1 MLLTKATSIRVAV
14 FPSNGENIGI
24 MSVSDCMRDLSR
36 DLSLRH
42 ESALDEC

>member
-24 MSVSDCMRDLSR
+24 MSVSDCMRDLS
-36 DLSLRH
+36 LRH